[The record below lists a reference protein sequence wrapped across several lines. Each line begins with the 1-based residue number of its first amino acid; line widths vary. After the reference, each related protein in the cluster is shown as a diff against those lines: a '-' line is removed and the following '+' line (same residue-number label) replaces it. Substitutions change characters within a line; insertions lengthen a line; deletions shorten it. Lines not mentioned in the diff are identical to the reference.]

1 MPLARSF
8 TTTQQVWRPTTPWVT
23 PMVEMPVRE
32 VEPEVAE
39 IDFTLWQDLLEEPE
53 AGTMQCIKT
62 QKRRD
67 LKMKKH
73 RRAKRKKVMLL
84 KLKSSGKI

>member
-1 MPLARSF
+1 MITQKTPLS
-8 TTTQQVWRPTTPWVT
+8 P
-23 PMVEMPVRE
+23 VESSLEAVE
-32 VEPEVAE
+32 GVDASEVLFESLDEDDESSVEPKA
-39 IDFTLWQDLLEEPE
+39 LW
-53 AGTMQCIKT
+53 CIKT

-84 KLKSSGKI
+84 KLKAQGKI